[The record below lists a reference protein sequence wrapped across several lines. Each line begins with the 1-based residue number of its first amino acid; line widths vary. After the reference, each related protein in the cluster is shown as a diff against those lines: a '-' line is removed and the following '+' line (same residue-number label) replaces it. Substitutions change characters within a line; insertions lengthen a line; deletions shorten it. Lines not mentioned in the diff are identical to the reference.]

1 MVEELEREVKQLIAK
16 AEEADS
22 VTVHSLGAQRSEK
35 LIEIN

>member
-1 MVEELEREVKQLIAK
+1 MEENEITHFKGLKNH
-16 AEEADS
+16 